1 MSSHLDQLREH
12 SVAVEFSATA
22 RRLGILSAVG
32 VVVLGMAYAI
42 TLAVGFLSLKSPQQP
57 IGDPMF
63 SILEVLIIVMMPVMV
78 ALMVAVHSWAPPRAK
93 TLSLTAVVFMG
104 LLAGVT
110 CSVHFVILTLS
121 RQPAFASQSWLPLFL
136 SFKWPSVAYA
146 LDILAWDFFFALSMF
161 FAAPVF
167 GGSRLAASIRVLMI
181 VSGVLA
187 LVGLSGVVAGDMQL
201 RNIGI
206 VGYVG
211 GVSGRRRATGCL
223 VLSSQTVVA
232 PVGEPVGQRRREAK
246 LVLSASSAVSAE
258 RLPLRTVPNLERM

>member
-1 MSSHLDQLREH
+1 
-12 SVAVEFSATA
+12 
-22 RRLGILSAVG
+22 
-32 VVVLGMAYAI
+32 
-42 TLAVGFLSLKSPQQP
+42 
-57 IGDPMF
+57 
-63 SILEVLIIVMMPVMV
+63 
-78 ALMVAVHSWAPPRAK
+78 
-93 TLSLTAVVFMG
+93 
-104 LLAGVT
+104 
-110 CSVHFVILTLS
+110 
-121 RQPAFASQSWLPLFL
+121 
-136 SFKWPSVAYA
+136 
-146 LDILAWDFFFALSMF
+146 MF

-167 GGSRLAASIRVLMI
+167 GGSRLAVSIRVLMI

-246 LVLSASSAVSAE
+246 LVRSGSSKASSRLTSTITSLARADVDGRVSRKSSNYLSAPFFWPGLIQAGIAFAACA
-258 RLPLRTVPNLERM
+258 